1 MRPSD
6 PDEPRVARVIAGAR
20 KLGLDI
26 QPVTFENE
34 TRTAEQAATE
44 IGCDVAAIVKTLV
57 FQADGRVLLF
67 FVSGANRLDLHR
79 AAQAAATSARVA
91 TLKAD

>member
-1 MRPSD
+1 MRSSD
-6 PDEPRVARVIAGAR
+6 PDDPRVARVMAGGR

-26 QPVTFENE
+26 RPVTFENE

-44 IGCDVAAIVKTLV
+44 VGCDVAAIVKSLA

-67 FVSGANRLDLHR
+67 LVSGANRLDLRR
-79 AAQAAATSARVA
+79 AAQAAGVARSRRRMRR
-91 TLKAD
+91 